1 MKTAWLYPW
10 LQIVLFLLFLY
21 SLVLVFAGSIAG
33 DLFSLL
39 GFGPVGQA
47 DTEAV
52 REYLRLPYMVLGAV
66 LAGWSLTL
74 IQIVRGPL
82 RSRQQWAWGLMFW
95 PLLCWFFLDTGMSL
109 VLGFPTHAL
118 FNLPFALALIAPLLL
133 VRRQFKGAP
142 ASNSN

>member
-1 MKTAWLYPW
+1 MKPAWLYPW

-39 GFGPVGQA
+39 GFGPTGQA

-82 RSRQQWAWGLMFW
+82 RAGHQWAWSLMFW
-95 PLLCWFFLDTGMSL
+95 PLLVWFFLDTGMSL
-109 VLGFPTHAL
+109 ALGYPTHAL
-118 FNLPFALALIAPLLL
+118 FNVPFALALIAPLLFI
-133 VRRQFKGAP
+133 RREFKVAAP
-142 ASNSN
+142 GNFK

>member
-1 MKTAWLYPW
+1 MKSAWLFLW

-33 DLFSLL
+33 DVLSLL

-82 RSRQQWAWGLMFW
+82 RLRQQWAWGLMFW
-95 PLLCWFFLDTGMSL
+95 PLLAWFFLDTGMSL
-109 VLGFPTHAL
+109 ALGYPTHAL

-133 VRRQFKGAP
+133 VKRQFKGGP